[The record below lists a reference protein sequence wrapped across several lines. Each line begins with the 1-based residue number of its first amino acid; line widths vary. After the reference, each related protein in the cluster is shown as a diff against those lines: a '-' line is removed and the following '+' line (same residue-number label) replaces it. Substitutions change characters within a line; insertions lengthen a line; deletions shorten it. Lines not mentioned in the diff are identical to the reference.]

1 MASVEE
7 EKLQTLHSVLGCR
20 IDYTFMSIK
29 LLQKLMKMVI
39 TREILSMKEI
49 HEEKIGTEFIRIDP
63 HKDGLQFM
71 NL

>member
-1 MASVEE
+1 MASFEE
-7 EKLQTLHSVLGCR
+7 EKLQTLHRVLGCR